1 MCPCNLLAAKWACGA
16 AASVGR
22 VVVVS
27 YRIGSRASSAVS
39 LGSKDVGRSFW
50 LVRLANGQTCGP
62 ASSISPA
69 QSRPRALRR
78 STASD
83 STDTPVSQS
92 RALARCRPVIKLP
105 RGRGDVALWSGDAR
119 SSIPGARSR
128 STLYYWTTVRCSSSQ
143 ERGEFVTDT
152 VMPHAVCRL
161 PFTYLPDSSVGFSH
175 GSHGKRIARLRKI
188 HSSYICSL
196 ICATLCRVLHKK
208 VVWPN
213 GLLIGDLQG
222 RRLNTLCS
230 KYCVSVVL
238 CCVVTVRHYSVI
250 RSKWVLSPIARRTRA
265 PWLRAKRNDRRAW
278 ASESESAIG
287 IRYDLDS

>member
-1 MCPCNLLAAKWACGA
+1 MAQQPLSVVLLSCRI
-16 AASVGR
+16 AS
-22 VVVVS
+22 
-27 YRIGSRASSAVS
+27 AQELLPPFP

-128 STLYYWTTVRCSSSQ
+128 STLYYWTTGLLYAVAPPRREESLSLIPLC
-143 ERGEFVTDT
+143 R
-152 VMPHAVCRL
+152 MPSAVCR
-161 PFTYLPDSSVGFSH
+161 
-175 GSHGKRIARLRKI
+175 
-188 HSSYICSL
+188 
-196 ICATLCRVLHKK
+196 
-208 VVWPN
+208 
-213 GLLIGDLQG
+213 
-222 RRLNTLCS
+222 
-230 KYCVSVVL
+230 
-238 CCVVTVRHYSVI
+238 
-250 RSKWVLSPIARRTRA
+250 SPISQTPAWGSATA
-265 PWLRAKRNDRRAW
+265 ATAAALALQKRVCLAER
-278 ASESESAIG
+278 
-287 IRYDLDS
+287 DLHHGGPACTLSSSLGGRLKCCCYCDCCRSLQVPSSMSDPGSSFPVCCKYFPTSDVT

>member
-1 MCPCNLLAAKWACGA
+1 MAQQPLSVVLLSCRI
-16 AASVGR
+16 AS
-22 VVVVS
+22 
-27 YRIGSRASSAVS
+27 AQELLPPFP

-152 VMPHAVCRL
+152 VIPHAVCRL

-175 GSHGKRIARLRKI
+175 GSHGSCAGFAEE
-188 HSSYICSL
+188 SL
-196 ICATLCRVLHKK
+196 
-208 VVWPN
+208 P
-213 GLLIGDLQG
+213 
-222 RRLNTLCS
+222 
-230 KYCVSVVL
+230 
-238 CCVVTVRHYSVI
+238 
-250 RSKWVLSPIARRTRA
+250 RRTRSA
-265 PWLRAKRNDRRAW
+265 PRWSRVHSLKLSGW
-278 ASESESAIG
+278 PPKV
-287 IRYDLDS
+287 LLLL